1 MENLGTS
8 LTITV
13 IGMTV
18 IFTVLATLWVTII
31 VLDKALPYREPAPE
45 PVPADGVDAE
55 TVAVIQAAI
64 TKYLRR
70 KPSKITIKPLK

>member
-1 MENLGTS
+1 MENLETS

-13 IGMTV
+13 IGMTI
-18 IFTVLATLWVTII
+18 IFVVLATLWVTII
-31 VLDKALPYREPAPE
+31 ILDKALPYREPAPQ
-45 PVPADGVDAE
+45 PAADGVDEE

-70 KPSKITIKPLK
+70 KPSIIRIKPLK